1 MLTCYFNFI
10 CLKKKKKINE
20 TKHSSCSKLATAQRY
35 WTGTRRIL
43 RSSSVV
49 SVRTYVRLAWGL
61 TDVSYDGTIG
71 DADRSSD
78 RLVML
83 ADLKI
88 ENRKWKHS
96 CKLFIDRE
104 NYSESSFLNKCLL
117 ANVRGTF
124 KSSYDGYVW
133 HYYWESWKSIQ
144 EFSALLFPTS
154 MLACNYFK
162 LSLKGSHYER
172 TVRKNCIC
180 SAYSS

>member
-1 MLTCYFNFI
+1 MLTGYFNFI